1 MAATPGVQIAVTG
14 IQPTVLRPGDDLTVT
29 ARLTNTTTSPV
40 AQPLVQVRLRRSGFI
55 SRSSLD
61 LWRNAGPDQ
70 YLGSTVLATTL
81 DAPLEAGASTT
92 VTLTVP
98 AASIGLSHT
107 AWNWG
112 ARGLGLELVDGADPA
127 RPMLGVARTF
137 VVWFPEQTVSPTT
150 VSMLVPVTGPA
161 PDATAAEQVSSLT
174 SAGGRLESVL
184 EATGD
189 RPDVSWAVDP
199 WLVKVAADGW
209 TNPLTPEA
217 DVAART
223 LAGRRRMGQTP
234 WCTTRPGREVALLPW
249 GDADVA
255 ALTHD
260 GATAV
265 LASAE
270 SRSRSVAA
278 ELGLP
283 GSTSLVLPGD
293 PVPDLPTAG
302 TAAAAGQALVV
313 GPGELEAPAVLTY
326 APSDRADVTT
336 ARGDA
341 TVLVP
346 DQRLSDS
353 LTTGWVLGAGAT
365 AAALTPATAA
375 ADLLAELAV
384 ITRERPADPRHLL
397 ITVPRGWD
405 PDVAVV
411 QAQLDAIDT
420 APWVQMAPLSTLTAL
435 TPTIERG
442 TLPDRTVGPTEV
454 TASQL
459 TTVVDAT
466 ERRKALAVMAT
477 RPEELLG
484 DLQAERL
491 VPASLAW
498 RAEPAARAAVVQA
511 SVDRTQAIAGSV
523 TVPDNSPVNLISTS
537 GDLPLRVDNSL
548 DQAVTLKVR
557 LRPSNARL
565 VAREAVTVTVPA
577 NGEATV
583 RIPVH
588 GVQSAD
594 VVTTVELL
602 TPDGVTVDDATTM
615 TVRVRAEW
623 EGIGTAVV
631 GGLLALG
638 LVVGLFRTIRRG
650 RGRGRVRQRPDAP
663 DDPSETPQAAHAA
676 GGVR

>member
-1 MAATPGVQIAVTG
+1 
-14 IQPTVLRPGDDLTVT
+14 
-29 ARLTNTTTSPV
+29 
-40 AQPLVQVRLRRSGFI
+40 
-55 SRSSLD
+55 
-61 LWRNAGPDQ
+61 
-70 YLGSTVLATTL
+70 VLA
-81 DAPLEAGASTT
+81 A
-92 VTLTVP
+92 
-98 AASIGLSHT
+98 
-107 AWNWG
+107 
-112 ARGLGLELVDGADPA
+112 
-127 RPMLGVARTF
+127 
-137 VVWFPEQTVSPTT
+137 
-150 VSMLVPVTGPA
+150 
-161 PDATAAEQVSSLT
+161 
-174 SAGGRLESVL
+174 
-184 EATGD
+184 
-189 RPDVSWAVDP
+189 
-199 WLVKVAADGW
+199 
-209 TNPLTPEA
+209 
-217 DVAART
+217 
-223 LAGRRRMGQTP
+223 
-234 WCTTRPGREVALLPW
+234 
-249 GDADVA
+249 
-255 ALTHD
+255 
-260 GATAV
+260 
-265 LASAE
+265 AE

-293 PVPDLPTAG
+293 PLPDLPTAG

-326 APSDRADVTT
+326 APSGRADVTT

-353 LTTGWVLGAGAT
+353 LTTGWVLGADAT

-397 ITVPRGWD
+397 IAVPRGWD

-411 QAQLDAIDT
+411 RAQLTAIDA
-420 APWVQMAPLSTLTAL
+420 APWVQMAPLSTLAAL

-442 TLPDRTVGPTEV
+442 TLPNRTVAPAEV
-454 TASQL
+454 TASEL
-459 TTVVDAT
+459 TTVSDAA
-466 ERRKALAVMAT
+466 ERRKTLAVMAT
-477 RPEELLG
+477 RPDELLG
-484 DLQAERL
+484 DLQAEQL

-498 RAEPAARAAVVQA
+498 RSEPAARAAVVQA
-511 SVDRTQAIAGSV
+511 SVARTQAIAASV
-523 TVPDNSPVNLISTS
+523 SVPDDSPVNLISTS

-548 DQAVTLKVR
+548 EQAVTLMVR

-565 VAREAVTVTVPA
+565 VARQAVTVTVPA
-577 NGEATV
+577 QGEATV

-602 TPDGVTVDDATTM
+602 TPDGVIVDDSTTM

-650 RGRGRVRQRPDAP
+650 RRRGQAEQRRDVP
-663 DDPSETPQAAHAA
+663 DDPSGAPEAARTA